1 MTSTHDKI
9 QSIVQTYL
17 HAAPKPVGD
26 LAVLIA
32 DTAKLIRFLLA
43 EALGTAPVEAIS
55 TTDVE
60 VRQLTEA
67 IADNQKR
74 FDTLRRESIAD
85 RTEFRT
91 QAESDRAEFRRQ
103 IEEERR
109 RSDLRFEAMQEN
121 IQRLFLEM
129 TRTNHRVDNLE
140 QAS

>member
-1 MTSTHDKI
+1 MTERLDRI
-9 QSIVQTYL
+9 
-17 HAAPKPVGD
+17 
-26 LAVLIA
+26 
-32 DTAKLIRFLLA
+32 
-43 EALGTAPVEAIS
+43 EALLERTAEQQSRNTEDIDALVEAIS

-67 IADNQKR
+67 IAHNQKR

-85 RTEFRT
+85 RTEFRS

-129 TRTNHRVDNLE
+129 TRTNHRVDDLE